1 MSHWEKEISIA
12 QKLETR
18 MMPEFLKETIEAKR
32 QQNNL
37 FKRTWCRE
45 VMWTNQGSI
54 YSKNIVNYKTKWYFR
69 EAKSQITHYQL
80 MQTIQDILKYVC

>member
-45 VMWTNQGSI
+45 VMWTN
-54 YSKNIVNYKTKWYFR
+54 
-69 EAKSQITHYQL
+69 
-80 MQTIQDILKYVC
+80 